1 LHIDKKEETVSKP
14 EERENDADGRL
25 PAGVSTGS
33 SPDRKKRRS
42 AVPPVLVD
50 PEVAH
55 DPIQASYETLDA
67 LLQFLIARAKGDDGY
82 DLIALR
88 EALHGGS
95 L

>member
-1 LHIDKKEETVSKP
+1 MSEILK
-14 EERENDADGRL
+14 REDDADGRL
-25 PAGVSTGS
+25 PAGVRTGS
-33 SPDRKKRRS
+33 DPDRKKRRS
-42 AVPPVLVD
+42 AVPPVSV
-50 PEVAH
+50 PAPPIEH
-55 DPIQASYETLDA
+55 DPIQASYDTLDA